1 MTYKDPTARALRWAI
16 DKAEDKF
23 HETVYPAAGQMY
35 RLEAEENLRLLKQML
50 VEVENTGWRQRTD
63 DPFDQ
68 WMAAMAFVK
77 PGQRLFVDRGGSKWY
92 ANIRHEKGYVV
103 WYMPG
108 GSPSEALAELAR
120 ALEERGEPKFEVLGE
135 WQRVSA

>member
-1 MTYKDPTARALRWAI
+1 MTYHRRPDDQRQTMLDEMLYLSALEKTDDITPIAFEAFVNARVR
-16 DKAEDKF
+16 
-23 HETVYPAAGQMY
+23 
-35 RLEAEENLRLLKQML
+35 RLLAC
-50 VEVENTGWRQRTD
+50 D

-68 WMAAMAFVK
+68 WMTALAFVK

-108 GSPSEALAELAR
+108 ASPAEALSELAR
-120 ALEERGEPKFEVLGE
+120 ALEERGEPKYEVLGE
-135 WQRVSA
+135 WQRVEA